1 MIQQQ
6 QVYPP
11 FGQKMAAKSE
21 SLVKPEDDTSI
32 ESIPSTPSGVAV
44 CVIKETESVLKSSTM
59 RTLDR
64 CRSESPAEMTFNGV
78 IKGADLIGSL
88 TSSPPSVVTKAE
100 ITAITAPIHHHQQ
113 QHHQHTNN
121 DQSKYHV
128 RRFIKRSHS
137 IDDDDELF
145 DAEAEDRIIKQY
157 ERRKNYD
164 SEPEGRDDEH
174 TSYDYNGRYTT
185 DDDEPLD
192 LSLPADRRRH
202 LNYSD
207 TESDDSAGTGEDK
220 ASGKAA
226 YKKNLMKRYRK

>member
-11 FGQKMAAKSE
+11 FGQKMATTKSE
-21 SLVKPEDDTSI
+21 PLVKPDDDTSI
-32 ESIPSTPSGVAV
+32 ESIPTTPSGVAV
-44 CVIKETESVLKSSTM
+44 CVIKETESVLKSSTIHHM
-59 RTLDR
+59 DR
-64 CRSESPAEMTFNGV
+64 CRSESPEMTFNGV
-78 IKGADLIGSL
+78 IKGLDRASM
-88 TSSPPSVVTKAE
+88 SPTSVVAKAA
-100 ITAITAPIHHHQQ
+100 ITAIAAPTITAHLNEH
-113 QHHQHTNN
+113 
-121 DQSKYHV
+121 SKHPA
-128 RRFIKRSHS
+128 RHFIKRSNS

-145 DAEAEDRIIKQY
+145 DADAEDQIIKQY

-164 SEPEGRDDEH
+164 SEPEGRDDEP
-174 TSYDYNGRYTT
+174 SYDYNGRYTT

-202 LNYSD
+202 HNYSD

>member
-21 SLVKPEDDTSI
+21 PLVKPEDDTSM
-32 ESIPSTPSGVAV
+32 ESVPTTPSGVAV
-44 CVIKETESVLKSSTM
+44 CVIKETESVLKSSIM
-59 RTLDR
+59 RNER
-64 CRSESPAEMTFNGV
+64 CRSESPAAMIFNGV
-78 IKGADLIGSL
+78 IRARNLVGTL
-88 TSSPPSVVTKAE
+88 SPASIVTKAE
-100 ITAITAPIHHHQQ
+100 ITTIAAPTITTHARH
-113 QHHQHTNN
+113 
-121 DQSKYHV
+121 
-128 RRFIKRSHS
+128 FIKRSNS

-145 DAEAEDRIIKQY
+145 DTEAEDRIIKQY

-164 SEPEGRDDEH
+164 SEPGDDEPA
-174 TSYDYNGRYTT
+174 YDYNGRYTT

-202 LNYSD
+202 HNYSD

>member
-21 SLVKPEDDTSI
+21 ALVKPEDDTSI
-32 ESIPSTPSGVAV
+32 ESMPTTPSGVAV

-59 RTLDR
+59 RSAAAALATER

-78 IKGADLIGSL
+78 IKGANLIGAL
-88 TSSPPSVVTKAE
+88 SPVVTKAE
-100 ITAITAPIHHHQQ
+100 ITAITAPTALARGISDGQ
-113 QHHQHTNN
+113 N
-121 DQSKYHV
+121 KYHTV
-128 RRFIKRSHS
+128 RRFIKRSNS

-164 SEPEGRDDEH
+164 SEPEERDNEP
-174 TSYDYNGRYTT
+174 SYDYNGRYTT

-192 LSLPADRRRH
+192 LSLPAERRRH
-202 LNYSD
+202 HNYSD